1 MNWISMM
8 AAAAAVTTGL
18 AAAAPAMAGDAG
30 EVRLLAYEGYADPAW
45 VAEFEKETGITVK
58 ITYVGGV
65 DEQIAKM
72 KASNGKDYDVVT
84 VDTASLKAFAD
95 QKLIAPIDKAK
106 LTSAANLLPEFQPMA
121 NATFDGVTYG
131 VPWAWGS
138 LGLVYDKKT
147 FPEAPASWEVLWN
160 PQYKGKVTS
169 LDDANND
176 INFAAIVLGIKDPF
190 HLTDAQ
196 FAEVKAKLIALKG
209 NLLTYF
215 AGFDEGTT
223 IWTENDVVL
232 MFSMGELAAIN
243 LKKKGFDVGY
253 TIPKEGAVGWLDN
266 LTVSAGTANTD
277 AAYAW
282 MNFVLQKKIGSDM
295 AAKYGYGATTDAPQ
309 GMDYAG
315 RLIWAQ
321 NPEDYA
327 RRQAIWNEV
336 KAAN

>member
-1 MNWISMM
+1 MNWIEKLAAT
-8 AAAAAVTTGL
+8 AAAALTLT
-18 AAAAPAMAGDAG
+18 AAAPALAGPNG

-58 ITYVGGV
+58 VTYVGGV

-95 QKLIAPIDKAK
+95 QKLIAPIDKEK
-106 LTSAANLLPEFQPMA
+106 LTSAKNLLPDFQPMA

-147 FPEAPASWEVLWN
+147 FPTPPDSWAVLWD
-160 PQYKGKVTS
+160 PKYKGKVIS

-176 INFAAIVLGIKDPF
+176 INFAAIALGIKDPF

-196 FAEVKAKLIALKG
+196 FAEVKDKLIALKK
-209 NLLTYF
+209 NLLTYY

-223 IWTENDVVL
+223 IWSENDVVL
-232 MFSMGELAAIN
+232 MFSMGELAAVN
-243 LKKKGFDVGY
+243 LGKKGFDVGY
-253 TIPKEGAVGWLDN
+253 VIPKEGAVGWLDN
-266 LTVSAGTANTD
+266 LTVSAGSDNAD

-282 MNFVLQKKIGSDM
+282 MNFALQKKIGADM
-295 AAKYGYGATTDAPQ
+295 AKKYGYGATTDAPQ

>member
-1 MNWISMM
+1 MMKWTSRVVAIS
-8 AAAAAVTTGL
+8 L
-18 AAAAPAMAGDAG
+18 AAALLSPAVALAGANG
-30 EVRLLAYEGYADPAW
+30 EVRLLAYEGYADPSWAE
-45 VAEFEKETGITVK
+45 EFEKETGITVK
-58 ITYVGGV
+58 VTYVGGV

-95 QKLIAPIDKAK
+95 QKLIAPIDKDK
-106 LTSAANLLPEFQPMA
+106 LTSAKNLLPDFKAMG

-138 LGLVYDKKT
+138 LGMIYDKKT
-147 FPEAPASWEVLWN
+147 FPTPPDSWAVLWD
-160 PQYKGKVTS
+160 PQYRGKVIS

-176 INFAAIVLGIKDPF
+176 INFGAIALGIKDPF
-190 HLTDAQ
+190 NLDDQQ
-196 FAEVKAKLIALKG
+196 FAQVKDKLIALKK

-223 IWTENDVVL
+223 IWSENDVLL

-253 TIPKEGAVGWLDN
+253 VIPKEGAVGWLDN
-266 LTVSAGTANTD
+266 LTVSAGSPNVD

-282 MNFVLQKKIGSDM
+282 MNFALQKKIGADM
-295 AAKYGYGATTDAPQ
+295 AKKFGYGATTDAPE
-309 GMDYAG
+309 GMDYAN

-321 NPEDYA
+321 NPENYT
-327 RRQAIWNEV
+327 RRQAVWNEV

>member
-1 MNWISMM
+1 MNWMSRAV
-8 AAAAAVTTGL
+8 AASLATLTLLSSAAAV
-18 AAAAPAMAGDAG
+18 AQPKG

-45 VAEFEKETGITVK
+45 VEEFEKKTGIAVK
-58 ITYVGGV
+58 VTYVGGV

-84 VDTASLKAFAD
+84 IDTASLKAYAD
-95 QKLIAPIDKAK
+95 QKLIAPIDKSK
-106 LTSAANLLPEFQPMA
+106 LTSAGNLLPDFRGMA
-121 NATFDGVTYG
+121 NATFDGATYG

-138 LGLVYDKKT
+138 LGMVYDKKT
-147 FPEAPASWEVLWN
+147 FPTAPESWEVLWD
-160 PQYKGKVTS
+160 PKYKGKVIS
-169 LDDANND
+169 LDDANNA
-176 INFAAIVLGIKDPF
+176 INFGAIVLGIKDPF

-196 FAEVKAKLIALKG
+196 FAQVKDKLIALKR

-243 LKKKGFDVGY
+243 LQKKGFDVGY
-253 TIPKEGAVGWLDN
+253 AIPKEGAVGWLDN
-266 LTVSAGTANTD
+266 LTVSAGTSNPD

-282 MNFVLQKKIGSDM
+282 INFVLQKKIGADM
-295 AAKYGYGATTDAPQ
+295 AKKFGYGSTTDAPE
-309 GMDYAG
+309 GMDYAS
-315 RLIWAQ
+315 RLIWAD
-321 NPEDYA
+321 NPEDYT

-336 KAAN
+336 KAAE

>member
-1 MNWISMM
+1 MNWTSKAV
-8 AAAAAVTTGL
+8 AASLAAVTL
-18 AAAAPAMAGDAG
+18 LASAAAFAGPKG

-45 VAEFEKETGITVK
+45 TEEFEKETGITVK
-58 ITYVGGV
+58 VTYVGGV

-95 QKLIAPIDKAK
+95 QKLIAPIDKDK
-106 LTSAANLLPEFQPMA
+106 LTSAKNLLPEFREMS
-121 NATFDGVTYG
+121 NATFGGATYG

-138 LGLVYDKKT
+138 LGMVYDKKT
-147 FPEAPASWEVLWN
+147 FPTAPDSWEVLWD
-160 PQYKGKVTS
+160 PKFKGKVIA

-176 INFAAIVLGIKDPF
+176 INFGAIALGIKDPF
-190 HLTDAQ
+190 NLTDAQ
-196 FAEVKAKLIALKG
+196 FAEVKAKLIALKK

-223 IWTENDVVL
+223 IWSENDVVL

-243 LKKKGFDVGY
+243 LQKKGFDVGY
-253 TIPKEGAVGWLDN
+253 VIPKEGAVGWLDN

-282 MNFVLQKKIGSDM
+282 MNFALQKKIGADM
-295 AAKYGYGATTDAPQ
+295 AKKFGYGATTDAAQ
-309 GMDYAG
+309 GMDYAN

-321 NPEDYA
+321 NPEDYT